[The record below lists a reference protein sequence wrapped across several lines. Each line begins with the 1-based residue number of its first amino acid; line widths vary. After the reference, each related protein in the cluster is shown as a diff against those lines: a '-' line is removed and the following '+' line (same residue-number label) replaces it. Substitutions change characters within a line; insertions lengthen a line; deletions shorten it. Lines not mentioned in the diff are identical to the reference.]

1 LNQDYYR
8 REKGYRNLLYGIVL
22 LCLIGIGAMYSVD
35 ALSVEEYSSNYIIW
49 NTTGETQIVLDGIP
63 VNVSGSYY
71 GQYDLQP
78 GSVHYGSSGDTGLRV
93 VLKQDLT
100 SMLLYWGVYLILCGM
115 IIIAYRYPISG
126 ILPVVFGIYLFTNYL
141 PTVNATFIEYA
152 MIGIMLALGI
162 IASAAGY
169 QRG

>member
-1 LNQDYYR
+1 MKKDEYAIRKRDRYV
-8 REKGYRNLLYGIVL
+8 LYGIL
-22 LCLIGIGAMYSVD
+22 ILCTIGLFYTTGVN

-63 VNVSGSYY
+63 VNTTGNFY

-78 GSVHYGSSGDTGLRV
+78 GSVHYGSSGDIGLRV
-93 VLKQDLT
+93 VLKQDLI

-141 PTVNATFIEYA
+141 PTVSATFIEYA